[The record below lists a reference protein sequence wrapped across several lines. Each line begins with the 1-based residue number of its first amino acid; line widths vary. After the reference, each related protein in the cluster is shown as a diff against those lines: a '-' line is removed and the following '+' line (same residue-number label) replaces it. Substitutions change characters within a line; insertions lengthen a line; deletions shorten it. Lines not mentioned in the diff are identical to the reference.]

1 MWVLRTVNDDVLT
14 VDAVNCTKTAVLVE
28 SVISA
33 VAVTN
38 SPSFALQ
45 VTGTCPTI
53 QVDKTDSGQIYLGKE
68 CIDVEIFTAKCSA
81 INVSLPDPDAGGE
94 EGVFIERAVP
104 EMLRTVIKGK
114 QLLTNIVEHSG

>member
-1 MWVLRTVNDDVLT
+1 
-14 VDAVNCTKTAVLVE
+14 VNCTKTSVLVV
-28 SVISA
+28 SVISSISIA
-33 VAVTN
+33 N

-53 QVDKTDSGQIYLGKE
+53 QIDKTDSGQVYLSKDCLG
-68 CIDVEIFTAKCSA
+68 VEIFTAKCSA

-94 EGVFIERAVP
+94 EGVFVERAVP
-104 EMLRTVIKGK
+104 EMLRTTIKNG